1 MAGTKPTGAMVLSVI
16 GGFFIL
22 LGGVALLFLGAL
34 VGALL
39 SGLSIVPL
47 GADPVAM
54 LNTLGALGILFGLID
69 VALGVVMFI
78 KPGLSKILGA
88 VVLVVSL
95 ASIVSLG
102 GFFLGLILGL
112 VGGIMALIW
121 KPNVAP
127 AAYAPA
133 MAPPTQ

>member
-1 MAGTKPTGAMVLSVI
+1 MVLSVI